1 MTALLLGLLTV
12 LWEGGK
18 GKPRWNIEMQ
28 GSDDTRR
35 TAGPIIIVENNMAV
49 S

>member
-1 MTALLLGLLTV
+1 MTALVLVLLTV

-18 GKPRWNIEMQ
+18 EKPRWNIEMQ
-28 GSDDTRR
+28 GSDGTGR
-35 TAGPIIIVENNMAV
+35 TAGPLTTVENNMEV